1 MISLPAILYTFGE
14 TSLWKYQKLANSVPP
29 ADFARTIAT
38 KLLRPRSSD
47 SVSHI
52 LSLDWKFSFM
62 GEMNFNWSFTLKYFL
77 PCIPQWFSPAVELV
91 SLPTDSA
98 PPPKKRCWSEWLS
111 LSIPFEN
118 ASKSIVDASSQA
130 KNQFEFFLRPP
141 PKKKARRLS
150 EQKWFLVVKLLWRK
164 DS

>member
-77 PCIPQWFSPAVELV
+77 PCIPQWFSPAVELN

-98 PPPKKRCWSEWLS
+98 PPPKKKMLKRMTFPFNSFWKCKQKYCGCQLS
-111 LSIPFEN
+111 GEESIWIFP
-118 ASKSIVDASSQA
+118 S
-130 KNQFEFFLRPP
+130 PP
-141 PKKKARRLS
+141 PPRKKQGDYQSKNGS
-150 EQKWFLVVKLLWRK
+150 W
-164 DS
+164 